1 LALAEP
7 RLAQAFAPGE
17 GYAGVALDAIEAL
30 AGRASR
36 QIILNVPSAGAMP
49 GLPDDAVVEIPTWV
63 SRQTV
68 RPMAVKPLPL
78 HCLGL
83 IQEVKAYER
92 LTLEAVQKGS
102 YASAV
107 MALALHPLVSDYATA
122 QAIVD
127 DYQRELGDLLPVLR

>member
-1 LALAEP
+1 
-7 RLAQAFAPGE
+7 
-17 GYAGVALDAIEAL
+17 
-30 AGRASR
+30 
-36 QIILNVPSAGAMP
+36 VPSAGAMP

>member
-1 LALAEP
+1 
-7 RLAQAFAPGE
+7 
-17 GYAGVALDAIEAL
+17 
-30 AGRASR
+30 
-36 QIILNVPSAGAMP
+36 MP

-92 LTLEAVQKGS
+92 LTLEAVQK
-102 YASAV
+102 AV
-107 MALALHPLVSDYATA
+107 M
-122 QAIVD
+122 
-127 DYQRELGDLLPVLR
+127 LRPSWRWRFILWCRTTRRHRRLWMTTSASWETFYRC